1 MDGISPCDK
10 LLQAVAAPSVE
21 SMALE
26 TAAAT
31 KQPGNMWTAAD
42 STEIARADQPESGGS
57 GVVSLLFIEPM
68 WLGNVYNGQ

>member
-1 MDGISPCDK
+1 
-10 LLQAVAAPSVE
+10 
-21 SMALE
+21 
-26 TAAAT
+26 
-31 KQPGNMWTAAD
+31 MWTAAD